1 MPPSETRQQTRDSGP
16 EWGRLAWCS
25 TLDPRVPRLRTRN
38 CRVSDLEP
46 RISSL
51 GSRVSSLEPRVS
63 ATSPFPVTGS
73 ALHLVNDRHVGQVS
87 VFAVEVEAVSD
98 HELGTDV
105 ESLIGHL
112 EWGALDTV
120 LDEKRCK
127 LQ

>member
-38 CRVSDLEP
+38 CRVSG
-46 RISSL
+46 L
-51 GSRVSSLEPRVS
+51 GSRVSRLDYQPLPRS
-63 ATSPFPVTGS
+63 WRRS
-73 ALHLVNDRHVGQVS
+73 LHLVHDCHVRQVS
-87 VFAVEVEAVSD
+87 VLAVEIEAIAD

-112 EWGALDTV
+112 EWRALDTV